1 MPITLQTTKFN
12 VIYVYSR
19 DAHPGLLKI
28 GKTSVD
34 AYDVSELEPNCEKLN
49 QAAYDRFKD
58 AVTYGITDL
67 KLLHTEV
74 AHFIGSDGMAH
85 MFDDH
90 VVHEILINSNFE
102 KADLSTDLGVP
113 DEWFKVT
120 LPDAVKAIAAVKA
133 ELTKIDGPKIELP
146 KLPVIIFREEQEDAI
161 RMTVSHFNGEGKK
174 MLWNA
179 KMRFGKTLCALEV
192 INRLDVKKVMILTH
206 RPTVRSGWFDDY
218 HLIKFKEEFQY
229 GSKNGKPGNHLY
241 DKKKY
246 PKEYVEGKD
255 LKTMQ
260 DDLAKEGKR
269 YIYFASMQDL
279 RGKEKNKKGE
289 FVWKDNNKLVYD
301 TEWDLIIFDEAHEGT
316 QTALGQQVATELFKK
331 NDPLK
336 LYLSGTPYNIMSQFE
351 EEEIFTWDY
360 VMEQTAKAE
369 WEQKHPGEPNP
380 YEGLA
385 KLNIYTYSLG
395 DVFENNPEYFK
406 SEDDFFNFAEFF
418 RVWTGDEK
426 RDGKPLPDGVDVC
439 SFIHEDDVNAFLDL
453 LCREEP
459 VSYYPY
465 SNADFRNALSHTLW
479 MLPGVAEAN
488 RLAYLINHHK
498 LHTQFGY
505 EVVSVAGEGYAIE
518 NAGDNVKAIEKQE
531 KDALERVKQAIKNHG
546 KTITLSCGRLTTG
559 VSVPEWTGVFMLSG
573 GYVTGAAL
581 YMQTI
586 FRGQT
591 PYKNGAI
598 KTNCYAFDFAPDRTL
613 TVIND
618 FIKQQPTSRNKPQKP
633 GDEGER
639 TASSLH
645 FLPVVAM
652 VGGKEVEYNANML
665 IERVNK
671 AYTDHVVSHGFKSK
685 RLFKN
690 FANFKPEDHALLDQ
704 IGKLI
709 GGGKGIKVEDGMIVL
724 TDGGLTGE
732 NGGKGKNTGKG
743 NKGGKGNKKPKTS
756 KKQKNDEAE
765 QRRRSQ
771 SVLDY
776 IFVRLPLLL
785 FGAVSN
791 PIGLSI
797 DDLLSEDII
806 DQESWNEFMPPKF
819 TKEMFRQLS
828 HLIAVDVLISST
840 AEIIKMAKKTDEL
853 PIQQR
858 IVEVARIISRFHF
871 PDKETVLTPWKV
883 VNMHM
888 TDTLGGYDFFDEN
901 HQHLIE
907 ELRLVEQGDI
917 TTNVFCNQNTRI
929 LELNSKSGVYPLWL
943 ACTMWKLQRHP
954 DANDEEDWALWK
966 SVLENNLFVVCKT
979 RMAEKITRRVLVGYR
994 SDIHVNTASFKNLID
1009 RIKDEKKRK
1018 SLIKAICSSVTYGNT
1033 NNSAMIKFNAVVSNP
1048 PYQLIKA
1055 SEKSTLNRSFAS
1067 AVYPYFIDLALQLNP
1082 EYISFITPSR
1092 WMTKQGQGISDD
1104 WVERMLRNNQFIS
1117 INDFPDA
1124 TECFPSVEIKGG
1136 INYFLL
1142 SPNHSGKCKY
1152 YVHRGGVKTLMKE
1165 DYLDSTGAGV
1175 VIRDEK
1181 AEDIIKKVSQIEG
1194 EMYFLNKSFSSLVSP
1209 KHYFDRDELLNSN
1222 WTGYSKTKDKDHSI
1236 KYYLNKNLEANGY
1249 GWIKLSDI
1257 PKGHNTIGLH
1267 KIYIPMAGGT
1277 GNDTQILGKPFYGEP
1292 QSVCSYTY
1300 LVIGYDKEKHN
1311 FTKKECENIISYIE
1325 TKFFRYMVSI
1335 KKKTQNTTRELFL
1348 FAPIQ
1353 DFSKPWT
1360 DEDLYA
1366 KYGLTQEEMDFI
1378 ESKIKPM

>member
-1 MPITLQTTKFN
+1 MPITLQTTNFN

-49 QAAYDRFKD
+49 QAAYDRLKE
-58 AVTYGITDL
+58 AVTLGVTDL

-85 MFDDH
+85 RFDDH
-90 VVHEILINSNFE
+90 AVHTILINSGFE
-102 KADLSTDLGVP
+102 KADLSSDLG
-113 DEWFKVT
+113 DASEWFKVT

-133 ELTKIDGPKIELP
+133 ELTKIDGPKIKLP
-146 KLPVIIFREEQEDAI
+146 EHPVIIFREEQELAI
-161 RMTVSHFNGEGKK
+161 SMTVSHFNEEGKK

-369 WEQKHPGEPNP
+369 WDQKHPGEPNP

-426 RDGKPLPDGVDVC
+426 RDGKPLPDGVDVD
-439 SFIHEDDVNAFLDL
+439 SFVHEDDVKAFLDL

-459 VSYYPY
+459 ISYYPY

-498 LHTQFGY
+498 LHTQFGF

-518 NAGDNVKAIEKQE
+518 NAGDNVKKIEKQE
-531 KDALERVKQAIKNHG
+531 KDALERVKQAIKNHD

-618 FIKQQPTSRNKPQKP
+618 FIKQQPTSRNKPQKH

-709 GGGKGIKVEDGMIVL
+709 GGGKGIKVEDGMIVM

-756 KKQKNDEAE
+756 KKPKDDEGE

-791 PIGLSI
+791 PTGLTI
-797 DDLLSEDII
+797 DDLLSDDII

-871 PDKETVLTPWKV
+871 PDKETVLTPWRV

-888 TDTLGGYDFFDEN
+888 SSTLGGYDFYDEN
-901 HQHLIE
+901 HNHLID

-917 TTNVFCNQNTRI
+917 TTNVFCDPSTRI

-943 ACTMWKLQRHP
+943 ACTLWKLQRNTNM
-954 DANDEEDWALWK
+954 DNEDDWNLWK

-994 SDIHVNTASFKNLID
+994 TDIHVNTVSFEDIID
-1009 RIKDEKKRK
+1009 RIKDEKRQK
-1018 SLIKAICSSVTYGNT
+1018 SLIKAICSSATYGNT
-1033 NNSAMIKFNAVVSNP
+1033 KNNDMLKFNAVVSNP
-1048 PYQLIKA
+1048 PYQIGINK
-1055 SEKSTLNRSFAS
+1055 EP
-1067 AVYPYFIDLALQLNP
+1067 VYHYFIDLGMKLSSLGTIIHPGRFLFNAGKTPKAWNNKILND
-1082 EYISFITPSR
+1082 EHIKVVNY
-1092 WMTKQGQGISDD
+1092 WENSDM
-1104 WVERMLRNNQFIS
+1104 VFK
-1117 INDFPDA
+1117 
-1124 TECFPSVEIKGG
+1124 SVDIKGG
-1136 INYFLL
+1136 VAITMWDQNNTIGPIGMFVL
-1142 SPNHSGKCKY
+1142 H
-1152 YVHRGGVKTLMKE
+1152 
-1165 DYLDSTGAGV
+1165 
-1175 VIRDEK
+1175 
-1181 AEDIIKKVSQIEG
+1181 
-1194 EMYFLNKSFSSLVSP
+1194 
-1209 KHYFDRDELLNSN
+1209 DELHTIHEKVAGFQEKSMSELVYSRDLYQLNN
-1222 WTGYSKTKDKDHSI
+1222 TFYKDFPKFEGRQSKGHRLDLGTTVFTLFPEVFFDKKPS
-1236 KYYLNKNLEANGY
+1236 KNGY
-1249 GWIKLSDI
+1249 G
-1257 PKGHNTIGLH
+1257 
-1267 KIYIPMAGGT
+1267 
-1277 GNDTQILGKPFYGEP
+1277 
-1292 QSVCSYTY
+1292 
-1300 LVIGYDKEKHN
+1300 LVIGRENDQRVAKWILSKYLKLPDNFEKFKVLIAKSNGTGEFGETLSSPFVAEPFHAHNTTFLSIGKFDTSFEAESCLKYIKTKFARCLLGILKVTQDNPRNTWKLVPQQN
-1311 FTKKECENIISYIE
+1311 FTKSNSEINWNL
-1325 TKFFRYMVSI
+1325 SI
-1335 KKKTQNTTRELFL
+1335 DEIDQAL
-1348 FAPIQ
+1348 FA
-1353 DFSKPWT
+1353 
-1360 DEDLYA
+1360 
-1366 KYGLTQEEMDFI
+1366 KYHLTEQEINFI
-1378 ESKIKPM
+1378 ESMVKPME

>member
-146 KLPVIIFREEQEDAI
+146 KHPVIVFREEQEDAI

-369 WEQKHPGEPNP
+369 WDQKHPGEPNP

-426 RDGKPLPDGVDVC
+426 RDGKPLPDGVDVD
-439 SFIHEDDVNAFLDL
+439 SFVHEDDVKAFLDL

-498 LHTQFGY
+498 LHTQFGF

-518 NAGDNVKAIEKQE
+518 NAGDNVKKIEKQE
-531 KDALERVKQAIKNHG
+531 KDALERVKQAIKNHD

-618 FIKQQPTSRNKPQKP
+618 YIKQQPPSKNNPKNP
-633 GDEGER
+633 GDSGKHI
-639 TASSLH
+639 AGSLR
-645 FLPVVAM
+645 FMPVVAM

-665 IERVNK
+665 IERVNR

-690 FANFKPEDHALLDQ
+690 FANFRPEDHELLDQ

-709 GGGKGIKVEDGMIVL
+709 SGGKGVKIEDGMIVM
-724 TDGGLTGE
+724 TDEGMTGE
-732 NGGKGKNTGKG
+732 NGGKGSITGKKG
-743 NKGGKGNKKPKTS
+743 KNKGKRKPKAAQR
-756 KKQKNDEAE
+756 KKTGEDQIRNS
-765 QRRRSQ
+765 QR
-771 SVLDY
+771 VLDY

-791 PIGLSI
+791 TNGLTVDELIS
-797 DDLLSEDII
+797 DEII
-806 DQESWNEFMPPKF
+806 DQESWDEFMPPKF

-840 AEIIKMAKKTDEL
+840 AEIIKMTRKADEL
-853 PIQQR
+853 TIQQR
-858 IVEVARIISRFHF
+858 IIEMARIISRFHF

-888 TDTLGGYDFFDEN
+888 TDTLGGYDFYDEN
-901 HQHLIE
+901 HKHLID

-917 TTNVFCNQNTRI
+917 TTNVFCDPNTRI

-943 ACTMWKLQRHP
+943 ACTLWKLQRRP
-954 DANDEEDWALWK
+954 NMTDEEDWALWK

-1009 RIKDEKKRK
+1009 RIKDEKKQK
-1018 SLIKAICSSVTYGNT
+1018 NLIKAICSSGTYGNSNIDT
-1033 NNSAMIKFNAVVSNP
+1033 MLKFNAVVSNP
-1048 PYQLIKA
+1048 PYQIGVNK
-1055 SEKSTLNRSFAS
+1055 EP
-1067 AVYPYFIDLALQLNP
+1067 VYHYFIDLGMKLSSLGTIIHPGRFLFNAGK
-1082 EYISFITPSR
+1082 TPKAWNDKILHDEHIKVVKYWKNS
-1092 WMTKQGQGISDD
+1092 
-1104 WVERMLRNNQFIS
+1104 NNVF
-1117 INDFPDA
+1117 N
-1124 TECFPSVEIKGG
+1124 SVDIKGG
-1136 INYFLL
+1136 VAITMWDKENIIGPIGMFVLHDELHGILEKVVEFHEKPMSELVYSRDLYQLNNTIYEDF
-1142 SPNHSGKCKY
+1142 PNFEGRQSKG
-1152 YVHRGGVKTLMKE
+1152 HRLDLGTTVFTLFPE
-1165 DYLDSTGAGV
+1165 V
-1175 VIRDEK
+1175 FFDEK
-1181 AEDIIKKVSQIEG
+1181 
-1194 EMYFLNKSFSSLVSP
+1194 P
-1209 KHYFDRDELLNSN
+1209 
-1222 WTGYSKTKDKDHSI
+1222 SK
-1236 KYYLNKNLEANGY
+1236 NGY
-1249 GWIKLSDI
+1249 G
-1257 PKGHNTIGLH
+1257 
-1267 KIYIPMAGGT
+1267 
-1277 GNDTQILGKPFYGEP
+1277 
-1292 QSVCSYTY
+1292 
-1300 LVIGYDKEKHN
+1300 LVIGRENDKRVAKWILSKYLKLPDNFEKYKVLIAKSNGTGAFGETLSSPFVAEPFHAHN
-1311 FTKKECENIISYIE
+1311 TTFLSIGKFDTLHEAEACLKYIK
-1325 TKFFRYMVSI
+1325 TKFARCLLGILKV
-1335 KKKTQNTTRELFL
+1335 TQDNPRNTWKLV
-1348 FAPIQ
+1348 PQQ
-1353 DFSKPWT
+1353 DFSDGNPEINWT
-1360 DEDLYA
+1360 LSIDDIDQALYT
-1366 KYGLTQEEMDFI
+1366 KYQLTKQEIDFI
-1378 ESKIKPM
+1378 ESMVKSME